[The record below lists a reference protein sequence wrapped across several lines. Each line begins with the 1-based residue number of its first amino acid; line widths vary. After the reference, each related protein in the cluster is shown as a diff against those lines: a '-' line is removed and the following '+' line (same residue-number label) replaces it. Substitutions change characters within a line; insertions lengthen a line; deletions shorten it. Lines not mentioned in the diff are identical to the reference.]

1 MARRRRACPTLFC
14 ISDNGL
20 SISFK
25 TRGWAEAWAEQRLGM
40 RVFRADGTSLP
51 QAWGLLTLTLALAL
65 TLPLPLPLPL
75 HCPYS

>member
-1 MARRRRACPTLFC
+1 MARRRRACPALFC

-20 SISFK
+20 SISFR

-51 QAWGLLTLTLALAL
+51 QARLDG
-65 TLPLPLPLPL
+65 
-75 HCPYS
+75 